1 MTNPNTS
8 NETRD
13 PLAVVC
19 WPGQGGVTVQ
29 SYPLPRPLAEEV
41 ARAYAAIYPRV
52 SFWLEDIAWLPSGV
66 SEGRPAH
73 RTHRPSQPV
82 GAAHV

>member
-1 MTNPNTS
+1 MTTPRPKPN
-8 NETRD
+8 ERRD

-19 WPGQGGVTVQ
+19 WLGLGDVRVQ

-52 SFWLEDIAWLPSGV
+52 RFWLEDIAWLPS
-66 SEGRPAH
+66 EGRPAH
-73 RTHRPSQPV
+73 THAPRSRDSV
-82 GAAHV
+82 RSAHV

>member
-1 MTNPNTS
+1 MTTPQPS
-8 NETRD
+8 PERRD

-19 WPGQGGVTVQ
+19 WPGQGGAPVK

-52 SFWLEDIAWLPSGV
+52 SFWLEDIAWLPS
-66 SEGRPAH
+66 EGRPAH
-73 RTHRPSQPV
+73 THRAHRSSHEV

>member
-1 MTNPNTS
+1 
-8 NETRD
+8 
-13 PLAVVC
+13 
-19 WPGQGGVTVQ
+19 VTVQ

-52 SFWLEDIAWLPSGV
+52 RFWLEDIAWLPA
-66 SEGRPAH
+66 EGRPAH
-73 RTHRPSQPV
+73 THRSHRSKPPV

>member
-1 MTNPNTS
+1 MTIPNAST
-8 NETRD
+8 ERRD

-19 WPGQGGVTVQ
+19 WPGQGGVTVK
-29 SYPLPRPLAEEV
+29 SYPLPRPLAEHV

-52 SFWLEDIAWLPSGV
+52 SFWLEDIAWLPS
-66 SEGRPAH
+66 EGRPAH
-73 RTHRPSQPV
+73 THRAQQSSPPV

>member
-1 MTNPNTS
+1 MANPLPS
-8 NETRD
+8 NERRD

-19 WPGQGGVTVQ
+19 WPGQGGVPVK
-29 SYPLPRPLAEEV
+29 SYPLPRPLAEAV
-41 ARAYAAIYPRV
+41 RRGFAAIYPRV
-52 SFWLEDIAWLPSGV
+52 SFWVEEIAWLP

-73 RTHRPSQPV
+73 THRPHRSSQPM

>member
-1 MTNPNTS
+1 MTIPNTS
-8 NETRD
+8 TERRD

-19 WPGQGGVTVQ
+19 WPGQGGVTVK
-29 SYPLPRPLAEEV
+29 SYPLPRPLAEHV

-52 SFWLEDIAWLPSGV
+52 SFWLEDIAWLPS
-66 SEGRPAH
+66 EGRPAH
-73 RTHRPSQPV
+73 THRAHRSSQPV